1 MDNMQE
7 QTVPPPENV
16 ETLAEVEKLL
26 CADKSKLKLV
36 AQNGESVELP
46 DVLHSILDK
55 VVSAM
60 RRGKAITLAPHAMR
74 LTTQEAADLLGIS
87 RPTLI
92 KLLEDGR
99 IPYETPNRHRRIRL
113 LDLLNYQSIRHTERQ
128 EVLRDLTNEA
138 QEDGTFDES
147 FEKYE
152 SALSKP
158 RQKFA

>member
-1 MDNMQE
+1 MDITQE

-16 ETLAEVEKLL
+16 EALAGVEKLL
-26 CADKSKLKLV
+26 RSGNSILKLMD
-36 AQNGESVELP
+36 QNGESVELP
-46 DVLHSILDK
+46 EVLHNILDK

-92 KLLEDGR
+92 KLLENGK

-113 LDLLNYQSIRHTERQ
+113 LDLLNYQGLRHTERQ
-128 EVLRDLTNEA
+128 EVLRKLANDA
-138 QEDGTFDES
+138 QEDETFDES

-152 SALSKP
+152 SALIEA
-158 RQKFA
+158 RQKFS